1 VLPRFRSGANLTVVA
16 VGGEHAAAI
25 AKGRLIAIDNQ
36 IDPTT
41 GTVKLR
47 AEFAN
52 ENEQLFPNE
61 FVDADLLADTLHD
74 VLLAPTTAI
83 QRGAKGPFV
92 YVIKPG
98 GIVSPRQVKLGPAGS
113 ENVVI
118 EDGLQS
124 GERVVT
130 EGADKLREGAA
141 VTVPASNP
149 PPPPADSAGSR
160 KKSKAP

>member
-1 VLPRFRSGANLTVVA
+1 
-16 VGGEHAAAI
+16 
-25 AKGRLIAIDNQ
+25 
-36 IDPTT
+36 
-41 GTVKLR
+41 
-47 AEFAN
+47 
-52 ENEQLFPNE
+52 
-61 FVDADLLADTLHD
+61 
-74 VLLAPTTAI
+74 
-83 QRGAKGPFV
+83 
-92 YVIKPG
+92 
-98 GIVSPRQVKLGPAGS
+98 VKLGPAGS